1 MTGFLPKAIMNTILT
16 ALAAVSSVMLVT
28 TAFDIAVS
36 VPLLVFSTLIVSGVF
51 CCCFLRKKLLLF
63 AGPGLIILVIV
74 GILLGFFEPLA
85 PTFQQF
91 LNTIFTRYASAYPN
105 YGLAVPP
112 APDPSV
118 TISYTL
124 LFSVAAWILSI
135 WMAWGVGF
143 RSSIITVA
151 GSLPLLLICLLVN
164 DTPPSAVPLAFLL
177 TVWTTLLMSSIRPED
192 HPGIE
197 VVRMCLVLL
206 ATLILV
212 GTVTLFYPKENIS
225 RDQLP
230 EFIQEIL
237 EQLPGPVQE
246 ALTPDSQQTKDEN
259 LGADVSEILDLTTQG
274 PRDRQDTVMMQL
286 STTEA
291 GVLYLRAAAKD
302 VYTGTTWESMDM
314 ADEVESVYAHTSI
327 GTSFGSNNQAGVQI
341 RNYKDAGEV
350 VFAPYGYIN
359 CNSAEA
365 ITSDLRITMLEDDY
379 IIYYWPGVRS
389 MDITTASGIA
399 SVAYDGYVND
409 VCLALPSDT
418 REALYQM
425 ALECGYDPE
434 MDIYQT
440 IAWVAQFIRNAGTYQ
455 LNVDYQPADEDFAL
469 YFLNYSREGYC
480 VHFATAAAAMY
491 RALGIPSRYA
501 SGYRVNVPEAGV
513 VTDVTD
519 QDTHAWTEVYI
530 SGIGWIP
537 VEPTPGFGEATVLP
551 QVEQEVEQPPEPSA
565 EPETESESGSEP
577 TPTPTPTPTPQ
588 QDPLTEAAAQAGQG
602 VRKAMV
608 WVIPLILV
616 LVLLFT
622 IVRRIVVSIR
632 RKRRFKKLKSNQAV
646 IYMYHHMEKVCRYG
660 PEMPEDLEGIAL
672 KAKFSQHEITPHE
685 RDNMYHGIRNL
696 TRSTEKSLSFFR
708 KLRFRWISCLH
719 MK

>member
-1 MTGFLPKAIMNTILT
+1 MTGFLPRAIMNTILT
-16 ALAAVSSVMLVT
+16 TLAAVSSVLLVT
-28 TAFDIAVS
+28 TAFDISVS
-36 VPLLVFSTLIVSGVF
+36 VPLIGLSTLITSGIF
-51 CCCFLRKKLLLF
+51 CCCFQRKKLLLF
-63 AGPGLIILVIV
+63 AGPALILLVAA
-74 GILLGFFEPLA
+74 GILLGFFEPLVS
-85 PTFQQF
+85 TVQQF
-91 LNTIFTRYASAYPN
+91 LNKIFTHYASAYPN

-112 APDPSV
+112 APDPSL

-124 LFSVAAWILSI
+124 LFSVVSWILSI

-177 TVWTTLLMSSIRPED
+177 TVWVTLLMASIRPED

-197 VVRMCLVLL
+197 VARMCLILL

-212 GTVTLFYPKENIS
+212 GTVTLFYPKENIT

-246 ALTPDSQQTKDEN
+246 ALTPDSQHPKDES

-274 PRDRQDTVMMQL
+274 PRDRKDTVMMQL

-314 ADEVESVYAHTSI
+314 ADAVESVYAHTSI
-327 GTSFGSNNQAGVQI
+327 GTSFGGNNQAGVQI
-341 RNYKDAGEV
+341 RNYKDAGKV

-359 CNSAEA
+359 CNNAED

-399 SVAYDGYVND
+399 SVAYDGYVAD
-409 VCLALPSDT
+409 VCLSLPADT
-418 REALYQM
+418 QTALYNM
-425 ALECGYDPE
+425 AIECGYDPE
-434 MDIYQT
+434 MSIYET
-440 IAWVAQFIRNAGTYQ
+440 IAWVAQFIRNVGTYE
-455 LNVDYQPADEDFAL
+455 LNVDYQPPNEDFAL
-469 YFLNYSREGYC
+469 YFLNYSRQGYC

-491 RALGIPSRYA
+491 RALGIPARYA
-501 SGYRVNVPEAGV
+501 SGYRVSVPEAGV
-513 VTDVTD
+513 ITDVTD
-519 QDTHAWTEVYI
+519 QDTHAWTEVYV

-537 VEPTPGFGEATVLP
+537 VETTPGFGEATALP
-551 QVEQEVEQPPEPSA
+551 QVEQEVAQPPEPS
-565 EPETESESGSEP
+565 PDPMLETGSEP
-577 TPTPTPTPTPQ
+577 TPTPTPTPTPEPE
-588 QDPLTEAAAQAGQG
+588 DPLTEAAAQAGQG

-608 WVIPLILV
+608 WIIPLIVIL
-616 LVLLFT
+616 LLLFT
-622 IVRRIVVSIR
+622 IVRRIALTIR
-632 RKRRFKKLKSNQAV
+632 RKRRFKRAHPNQAV
-646 IYMYHHMEKVCRYG
+646 LYMYHHLEKVCRYG
-660 PEMPEDLEGIAL
+660 PEIPENLETIAL
-672 KAKFSQHEITPHE
+672 KAKFSRHEITDRE

-696 TRSTEKSLSFFR
+696 TRSTEKSLRFFR

>member
-1 MTGFLPKAIMNTILT
+1 MTGFLPKAIMNTILA
-16 ALAAVSSVMLVT
+16 ALASVSSVLLVT
-28 TAFDIAVS
+28 TAFDISVS
-36 VPLLVFSTLIVSGVF
+36 VPLLGLSTLIISGIF
-51 CCCFLRKKLLLF
+51 CCCFQRKKLLLF
-63 AGPGLIILVIV
+63 ALPAMLIAIAI
-74 GILLGFFEPLA
+74 GIFTGFFDSLL
-85 PTFQQF
+85 PTAQQF
-91 LNTIFTRYASAYPN
+91 LHEIFTLFESAYPN
-105 YGLAVPP
+105 YGLTVPSPP
-112 APDPSV
+112 AEGV

-124 LFSVAAWILSI
+124 LFSVTAWILSI

-164 DTPPSAVPLAFLL
+164 DTPPSAIPLAFLM
-177 TVWTTLLMSSIRPED
+177 TVWITLLLSVIRPED
-192 HPGIE
+192 HPAIE
-197 VVRMCLVLL
+197 VARMGLILL
-206 ATLILV
+206 ATFILV
-212 GTVTLFYPKENIS
+212 GTVTLFFPKENIT

-246 ALTPDSQQTKDEN
+246 VLTPDSQQPKDKN

-274 PRDRQDTVMMQL
+274 PRDREDTVMMQL

-302 VYTGTTWESMDM
+302 VYTGSTWESMDM
-314 ADEVESVYAHTSI
+314 ADPVESIYAHTSV

-359 CNSAEA
+359 CNNAED

-389 MDITTASGIA
+389 MDITTASGIV
-399 SVAYDGYVND
+399 SVAYDGYVED
-409 VCLALPSDT
+409 VCLALPADT
-418 REALYQM
+418 KEALYEM

-434 MDIYQT
+434 MDEFET
-440 IAWVAQFIRNAGTYQ
+440 IAWVAQFIRNAGTYE
-455 LNVDYQPADEDFAL
+455 LNVDYQPAEEDFAL
-469 YFLNYSREGYC
+469 YFLNYSRRGYC
-480 VHFATAAAAMY
+480 VHFATAATAMY
-491 RALGIPSRYA
+491 RALGIPARYA

-513 VTDVTD
+513 VTDVID

-537 VEPTPGFGEATVLP
+537 VETTPGFGEATALP
-551 QVEQEVEQPPEPSA
+551 KVEQEVEQPPEPSP
-565 EPETESESGSEP
+565 EPEAESGANPAP
-577 TPTPTPTPTPQ
+577 TPTPTPTPEPE
-588 QDPLTEAAAQAGQG
+588 DPLVEAANQAGQG
-602 VRKAMV
+602 VRKSMV
-608 WVIPLILV
+608 WVIPIL
-616 LVLLFT
+616 LFLLMAFT
-622 IVRRIVVSIR
+622 IVRRITLSIR
-632 RKRRFKKLKSNQAV
+632 RKKRFKKTQNNQSV
-646 IYMYHHMEKVCRYG
+646 IYMYHHLEKVCRYG
-660 PEMPEDLEGIAL
+660 PEMPEDLEAIAL
-672 KAKFSQHEITPHE
+672 KAKFSRHEITAQE
-685 RDNMYHGIRNL
+685 RDTMYHGIRNL
-696 TRSTEKSLSFFR
+696 TKATEKSLTFFR